1 MKYFAR
7 LKSTL
12 NYKDIIVVID
22 AEETSSSAEKQRLA
36 LNKVAKRNLWQPD
49 DFKKYGY
56 TKISFQK
63 EGEEPAVTDDVVIT
77 KYVEY
82 VITDNATPIAVV
94 QSQRCADKF
103 VEQKIKQYPMG
114 HVYSIVAV
122 RKYMF
127 EGQANKY
134 NCAAF

>member
-36 LNKVAKRNLWQPD
+36 LNKVEKKNFWQPA

-63 EGEEPAVTDDVVIT
+63 EGEEPTVTDDVVIT

-82 VITDNATPIAVV
+82 VITDNSTPVAVV
-94 QSQRCADKF
+94 QSQRCAEKL
-103 VEQKIKQYPMG
+103 VEQKMKQYPTD
-114 HVYSIVAV
+114 HIFSIVSV